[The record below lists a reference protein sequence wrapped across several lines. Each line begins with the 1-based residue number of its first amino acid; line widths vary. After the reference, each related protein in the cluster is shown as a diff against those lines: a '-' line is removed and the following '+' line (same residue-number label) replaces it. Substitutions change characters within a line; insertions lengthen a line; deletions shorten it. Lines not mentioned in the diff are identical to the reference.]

1 MDHNINS
8 TDQNNMTL
16 STSLS
21 QLINTET
28 DLLSMP
34 KGAFPMP
41 LWQRLAQEKLLL
53 PRLDEA
59 QKTSHLAIAQAAQ
72 TLTHL
77 SASPGLGMSWVMQQ
91 ALVDILSTSNNT
103 VIQQQYLPKLLNGQG
118 LCALSVSE
126 PNAGAHPKY
135 LTTYADYRDGQYWLN
150 GEKTYISNGPIA
162 DIFIVLA
169 ITDTVAGRKQF
180 SAFIVPKETKGLSI
194 LPMKSFDALKPTS
207 HCGLKMDNCQIPA
220 DHMLGK
226 KGDAFD
232 SISKPFR
239 EHEDILM
246 LSTLAGSMQ
255 ALLDQLIGA
264 DQDLIPAQ
272 EMGLLLSLIDSV
284 TVLARQAA
292 QQLDETNSPFEPISF
307 IIIVRLLIEQFINT
321 VKAAVLPHTIST
333 TITTLI
339 KDIEVLVNI
348 AKTANTVKQKSLAL
362 HYLASQVKQKA

>member
-1 MDHNINS
+1 
-8 TDQNNMTL
+8 MTL

-21 QLINTET
+21 ELINTEAN
-28 DLLSMP
+28 LLSMP
-34 KGAFPMP
+34 KGAFPMQ

-53 PRLDEA
+53 PRLDGQ
-59 QKTSHLAIAQAAQ
+59 QKTTHLAIAQAAQ
-72 TLTHL
+72 TLTRL
-77 SASPGLGMSWVMQQ
+77 TASPGLGMSWVMQQ
-91 ALVDILSTSNNT
+91 ALVDILSTSNNK
-103 VIQQQYLPKLLNGQG
+103 VIQQQYLPNLLSGHG

-126 PNAGAHPKY
+126 PNAGAHPKR
-135 LTTYADYRDGQYWLN
+135 LSAHAEYRDGQYWLN
-150 GEKTYISNGPIA
+150 GEKTYISNGPVA

-169 ITDTVAGRKQF
+169 ITDIIDGRKQF
-180 SAFIVPKETKGLSI
+180 SAFIVPKDAKGLSI

-207 HCGLKMDNCQIPA
+207 HCGLKLDNCQIPA
-220 DHMLGK
+220 DHMLGQ

-255 ALLDQLIGA
+255 ALLDQLIDA
-264 DQDLIPAQ
+264 DQSLVPAQ

-321 VKAAVLPHTIST
+321 VKTAILHNSVST

-339 KDIEVLVNI
+339 KDIEVLINI
-348 AKTANTVKQKSLAL
+348 AKTANTAKQKGLAL
-362 HYLASQVKQKA
+362 RYLASQVARE